1 MPHKKQRPLERSEG
15 VDRDAS
21 IIVIACEDKYAPK
34 VYFGQF
40 VTSRV
45 QFKVLSTEDCRSS
58 PDQIVQRLRTYKD
71 EFQLGGSDQL
81 WYLGDLDHWSEPNH
95 IANLTLALM
104 ECRQAGFWVA
114 ICNPCF
120 ELWLLLHFVDLHN
133 KQSWNAKTIESVL
146 RQHAGGYSKVHGCVT
161 PITSEMVEVA
171 IERDRALDEFPA
183 EDIPRTPTSRVSR
196 IIEVLKHKQAIRLL
210 PAAIRD
216 RR

>member
-1 MPHKKQRPLERSEG
+1 MPRKKRPLERSEG

-45 QFKVLSTEDCRSS
+45 QFKVFPTEDCRSS
-58 PDQIVQRLRTYKD
+58 PFHIVQRLRTYQD

-95 IANLTLALM
+95 IANLTPALR
-104 ECRQAGFWVA
+104 ECRQADFGVA

-120 ELWLLLHFVDLHN
+120 ELWLLLHFVDLP
-133 KQSWNAKTIESVL
+133 KRQPWNATTIESEL
-146 RQHAGGYSKVHGCVT
+146 RRQAGGYSKVRGCVT

-171 IERDRALDEFPA
+171 IERDRALDEFPV

-196 IIEVLKHKQAIRLL
+196 IIEVLKQKQAIRLL
-210 PAAIRD
+210 PTAIRD
-216 RR
+216 RH